1 VRGSGAGE
9 AKLWRD
15 LVKERDP
22 LFLVVFE
29 LEIMLDLHYWA
40 SLALKVGQDKPV
52 LISSIQEAKNHL
64 QETELRIVKLQ
75 RKVAMLGP
83 TEDVDMIRLEAYEEK
98 ISDLAFALT
107 NYRRALI
114 QKSLDY
120 VSVYFEDT
128 NRQLNGED
136 FKLETKVL
144 KRLVILSRDA
154 LKRIV
159 MSIDCREVDVNQ
171 FLRLKKNMQDYLKL
185 IIMHI
190 AKAGVTPKDIESRLS
205 SDAACRTN

>member
-1 VRGSGAGE
+1 
-9 AKLWRD
+9 
-15 LVKERDP
+15 
-22 LFLVVFE
+22 
-29 LEIMLDLHYWA
+29 MLDLHYWA